1 MDTKKIDFEQA
12 NRIAVSVITKILPG
26 GRILG
31 HDYVVRSPLRQDN
44 TPGSFRVNLKHGYYK
59 DFATNDAGD
68 LVDLYAKINN
78 LSNIDAAK
86 QLLGDTEVT
95 IETKKF
101 IENFE
106 GDIVIPVEEQF
117 FNDFDFEHFQHG
129 TPSIVY
135 KYNDIAGNLLFVV
148 ARYDKKTGSG
158 GKAII
163 PWTLRRFE
171 TKRIAW
177 KAKGYPSPRP
187 LYNLYTLGNNPSL
200 PVVIVEG
207 EKCVDSLQKILSEYV
222 VVSWQGG
229 SQAVDKTDFS
239 PLFGRTVFLWADN
252 DEPGQIA
259 MEKIATILQNKSMY
273 KFCKIPLDKP
283 QGWDAADAVESG
295 IKKEDILQIINPQ
308 TPELA
313 RPYRTL
319 GHDHGTYYV
328 FPKGA
333 SQIIPISGGA
343 LGKKTFM
350 MIAPLSYWETEFP
363 GKSGV
368 EWDVAADSFIRECER
383 KGSFDPTRVRG
394 RGCWIDAERIIIHLG
409 DKLQVNGVSVGL
421 DDINT
426 RYIYETRP
434 NTEFPE
440 YNPASM
446 EECQKL
452 YKIFNLLRWENNVM
466 ASLIAGWVFLAPI
479 CGVLEWR
486 PHGWI
491 TGPAGAGKSWVLNK
505 IIHPLLGDLIVY
517 ALGGSSSAGIVQR
530 LQSDAIPVIIE
541 EAEGDTIKQKFQIE
555 DILTV
560 ARQSSSE
567 SGANIFKGT
576 QHGKSLS
583 YALRSMFLFNS
594 ISVGVKHHA
603 DDTRVTIFALKED
616 KRMDKNYKFQELS
629 RLVYTLI
636 TDDFCRRVRARAVK
650 MVPVIKQNARLFSK
664 VTGEILNNQRA
675 GDQLGTLLAGCYSL
689 INDEKATEE
698 QCKAF
703 IMTFDLTEPAQSKD
717 VKDEVLCLQEILGH
731 QLKITSLTNKIYEVT
746 LGELI
751 EIAVYQKLEEAIGFD
766 DAIAILR
773 RTGVIIDF
781 KHDRVVFAYS
791 SKVIK
796 KILNDTAWRDNYG
809 MILRRLPTAIYERN
823 QMDFTPGVRDKYVSL
838 SADYIFK
845 GIEDDMV

>member
-1 MDTKKIDFEQA
+1 M
-12 NRIAVSVITKILPG
+12 
-26 GRILG
+26 
-31 HDYVVRSPLRQDN
+31 
-44 TPGSFRVNLKHGYYK
+44 
-59 DFATNDAGD
+59 
-68 LVDLYAKINN
+68 
-78 LSNIDAAK
+78 
-86 QLLGDTEVT
+86 
-95 IETKKF
+95 
-101 IENFE
+101 
-106 GDIVIPVEEQF
+106 
-117 FNDFDFEHFQHG
+117 
-129 TPSIVY
+129 
-135 KYNDIAGNLLFVV
+135 
-148 ARYDKKTGSG
+148 
-158 GKAII
+158 
-163 PWTLRRFE
+163 
-171 TKRIAW
+171 
-177 KAKGYPSPRP
+177 
-187 LYNLYTLGNNPSL
+187 
-200 PVVIVEG
+200 
-207 EKCVDSLQKILSEYV
+207 
-222 VVSWQGG
+222 
-229 SQAVDKTDFS
+229 
-239 PLFGRTVFLWADN
+239 
-252 DEPGQIA
+252 
-259 MEKIATILQNKSMY
+259 
-273 KFCKIPLDKP
+273 
-283 QGWDAADAVESG
+283 
-295 IKKEDILQIINPQ
+295 
-308 TPELA
+308 
-313 RPYRTL
+313 

>member
-1 MDTKKIDFEQA
+1 MDTNTKIDFEQA
-12 NRIAVSVITKILPG
+12 NRIASTIIHKILPG
-26 GRILG
+26 GRMLG

-44 TPGSFRVNLKHGYYK
+44 SPGSFRVNLKHGYYK

-95 IETKKF
+95 VEIKKF
-101 IENFE
+101 VENFE
-106 GDIVIPVEEQF
+106 GDIVIPIEESF
-117 FNDFDFEHFQHG
+117 FNNFDFEHFQHG
-129 TPSIVY
+129 TPSKLY

-148 ARYDKKTGSG
+148 ARYDKKTGSS

-171 TKRIAW
+171 TKRVNW
-177 KAKGYPSPRP
+177 KAKAYPSPRP

-222 VVSWQGG
+222 VVTWQGG

-283 QGWDAADAVESG
+283 QGWDAADAIESG

-319 GHDHGTYYV
+319 GHDHGVYYV

-333 SQIIPISGGA
+333 SQIIGIPGA
-343 LGKKTFM
+343 SLGKKTFL
-350 MIAPLSYWETEFP
+350 MIASLSYWETEFP

-368 EWDVAADSFIRECER
+368 EWDVAVDSFIRECER

-394 RGCWIDAERIIIHLG
+394 RGCWIDAERTVIHLG
-409 DKLQVNGVSVGL
+409 DKIQINGVTMGL

-434 NTEFPE
+434 NVEFPD
-440 YNPASM
+440 YSPATAD
-446 EECQKL
+446 EGEQI
-452 YKIFNLLRWENNVM
+452 YKIFSLLRWENSVM
-466 ASLIAGWVFLAPI
+466 SALAAGWCFLAPI

-491 TGPAGAGKSWVLNK
+491 TGPAGSGKSWVLNK

-541 EAEGDTIKQKFQIE
+541 EAEGDTMKQKFQIE

-594 ISVGVKHHA
+594 ISVGVRHHA
-603 DDTRVTIFALKED
+603 DDTRMTIFALKED
-616 KRMDKNYKFQELS
+616 KRLDKNFKFQELS
-629 RLVYTLI
+629 KMVYSILTE
-636 TDDFCRRVRARAVK
+636 DFCRRVRARAVK
-650 MVPVIKQNARLFSK
+650 MVPIIKQNAKLFSRI
-664 VTGEILNNQRA
+664 TGEILSNQRA
-675 GDQLGTLLAGCYSL
+675 GDQLGTLLAGCYTL
-689 INDEKATEE
+689 INDQVANE
-698 QCKAF
+698 QQVQSF
-703 IMTFDLTEPAQSKD
+703 IMSFDLSEPAKSKD
-717 VKDEVLCLQEILGH
+717 IKDEELCLQEIIAH

-746 LGELI
+746 IGELL
-751 EIAVYQKLEEAIGFD
+751 EIAVYQKMDEFINITD
-766 DAIAILR
+766 CMSVLR
-773 RTGVIIDF
+773 RIGIVIDC

-796 KILNDTAWRDNYG
+796 KILQDTAWKDNYG
-809 MILRRLPTAIYERN
+809 MILKRLPSAIYEKEYLN
-823 QMDFTPGVRDKYVSL
+823 FSPGIRDKSVSI
-838 SADYIFK
+838 SVDFIFH
-845 GIEDDMV
+845 GAEE

>member
-1 MDTKKIDFEQA
+1 MDTNTKIDFEQA
-12 NRIAVSVITKILPG
+12 NRIASTIIHKILPG
-26 GRILG
+26 GRMLG

-44 TPGSFRVNLKHGYYK
+44 SPGSFRVNLKHGYYK

-95 IETKKF
+95 VEIKKF
-101 IENFE
+101 VENFE
-106 GDIVIPVEEQF
+106 GDIVIPIEESF
-117 FNDFDFEHFQHG
+117 FNNFDFEHFQHG
-129 TPSIVY
+129 TPSKLY

-148 ARYDKKTGSG
+148 ARYDKKTGSS

-171 TKRIAW
+171 TKRVNW
-177 KAKGYPSPRP
+177 KAKAYPSPRP

-222 VVSWQGG
+222 VVTWQGG

-283 QGWDAADAVESG
+283 QGWDAADAIESG

-319 GHDHGTYYV
+319 GHDHGVYYV

-333 SQIIPISGGA
+333 SQIIGIPGA
-343 LGKKTFM
+343 SLGKKTFL
-350 MIAPLSYWETEFP
+350 MIASLSYWETEFP

-368 EWDVAADSFIRECER
+368 EWDVAVDSFIRECER

-394 RGCWIDAERIIIHLG
+394 RGCWIDAERTVIHLG
-409 DKLQVNGVSVGL
+409 DKIQINGVTMGL

-434 NTEFPE
+434 NVEFPD
-440 YNPASM
+440 YSPATAD
-446 EECQKL
+446 EGEQI
-452 YKIFNLLRWENNVM
+452 YKIFSLLRWENSAM
-466 ASLIAGWVFLAPI
+466 SALAAGWCFLAPI

-491 TGPAGAGKSWVLNK
+491 TGPAGSGKSWVLNK

-541 EAEGDTIKQKFQIE
+541 EAEGDTMKQKFQIE

-594 ISVGVKHHA
+594 ISVGVRHHA
-603 DDTRVTIFALKED
+603 DDTRMTIFALKED
-616 KRMDKNYKFQELS
+616 KRLDKNFKFQELS
-629 RLVYTLI
+629 KMVYSILTE
-636 TDDFCRRVRARAVK
+636 DFCRRVRARAVK
-650 MVPVIKQNARLFSK
+650 MVPIIKQNAKLFSRI
-664 VTGEILNNQRA
+664 TGEILSNQRA
-675 GDQLGTLLAGCYSL
+675 GDQLGTLLAGCYTL
-689 INDEKATEE
+689 INDQVANE
-698 QCKAF
+698 QQVQSF
-703 IMTFDLTEPAQSKD
+703 IMSFDLSEPAKSKD
-717 VKDEVLCLQEILGH
+717 IKDEELCLQEIIAH

-746 LGELI
+746 IGELL
-751 EIAVYQKLEEAIGFD
+751 EIAVYQKMDEFINITD
-766 DAIAILR
+766 CMSVLR
-773 RTGVIIDF
+773 RIGIVIDY

-796 KILNDTAWRDNYG
+796 KILQDTAWKDNYG
-809 MILRRLPTAIYERN
+809 MILKRLPSAIYEKEYLN
-823 QMDFTPGVRDKYVSL
+823 FSPGIRDKSVSI
-838 SADYIFK
+838 SVDFIFH
-845 GIEDDMV
+845 GAEE